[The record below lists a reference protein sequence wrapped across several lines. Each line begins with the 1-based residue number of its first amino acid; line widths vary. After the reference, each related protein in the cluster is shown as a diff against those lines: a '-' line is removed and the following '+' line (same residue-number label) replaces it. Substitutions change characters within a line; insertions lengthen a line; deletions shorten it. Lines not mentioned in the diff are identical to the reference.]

1 MWCPSEYWTFEYLFK
16 QKKKCG
22 LKEARTSPRTWFE
35 VSETQDIFSACICLL
50 LGLNNISLHS
60 VIVDSYVSGNV
71 SLKRP
76 LLLISCLGD
85 GTLAQQY
92 KCNKYS
98 VVTEDLCLFLRRNW
112 DHVVV
117 RSRGWHHFSCMFEK
131 NLTGSFASCAAVL
144 LERCKIETL

>member
-16 QKKKCG
+16 QKKKKCG
-22 LKEARTSPRTWFE
+22 LKEARTLPRTWFE
-35 VSETQDIFSACICLL
+35 VSETQNIFSACICLL
-50 LGLNNISLHS
+50 LVLNNISLHS
-60 VIVDSYVSGNV
+60 VIVSGNV

-98 VVTEDLCLFLRRNW
+98 VITEDLCLFLWRNW

-117 RSRGWHHFSCMFEK
+117 RSRGWHHFPCMFEK
-131 NLTGSFASCAAVL
+131 KLTGSFAFYAAIL
-144 LERCKIETL
+144 LERCKTETL